1 MQALWQDLRYGMR
14 MLLKTPDVTLMVV
27 VMLSLGIGAN
37 TAIFSAVDKVLLRSL
52 PVKEPK
58 QLVLA
63 VGESVNPKFRNN
75 SFSYPNY
82 LDYREQNE
90 VFSGLLA
97 YSTAIVKLGGGEQS
111 DNLSL
116 DLVSGNYFEL
126 LGVAATQG
134 RVITDEDNRAEDAHP
149 VAVISHICWQRR
161 FGGQPGVVGQT
172 LQLNGA
178 SYTIIGV
185 APAGFGGTRL
195 IQQPEAWVPLVMRRQ
210 LLSARTSIF
219 ERKSAWLYLLGRLKP
234 GVDLTQAQTSFDQT
248 ARRIWEANTTPSDRK
263 LPFNE
268 KRMLLLSPDS
278 TSFLRGTFGPTLKL
292 LLSVATLLLVLAC
305 ASVAN
310 LLLARAVTRRKE
322 IAVRLALGASRW
334 QIIRQL
340 LTESL
345 LLAALGAGPG
355 LLLAPWL
362 YKLLFAFQPGFTIEN
377 STLEN
382 SLDARALGF
391 TVLVA
396 VVSGVLVGLAPAW
409 RSARADLIPALKDAE
424 GIADAS

>member
-1 MQALWQDLRYGMR
+1 MQALWQDLRYG
-14 MLLKTPDVTLMVV
+14 
-27 VMLSLGIGAN
+27 SAN
-37 TAIFSAVDKVLLRSL
+37 AVQNARRHVDGRDHAQRGNWRTAIFSALDKVLLRSL

-97 YSTAIVKLGGGEQS
+97 YSPTTVKLGAGEQS
-111 DNLSL
+111 DKFTL
-116 DLVSGNYFEL
+116 DLVSGNYFEV
-126 LGVAATQG
+126 LGITAVQG

-149 VAVISHICWQRR
+149 VAVLSHICWQRR
-161 FGGQPGVVGQT
+161 FGSQQGIVGQT
-172 LQLNGA
+172 VQLNGA

-195 IQQPEAWVPLVMRRQ
+195 VQQPEAWVPLVMRRQ

-234 GVDLTQAQTSFDQT
+234 GVDLTQAQTSFDLT

-268 KRMLLLSPDS
+268 KRMLLVSPDS
-278 TSFLRGTFGPTLKL
+278 TSFLRGTFGPTLKA
-292 LLSVATLLLVLAC
+292 VVRRWC
-305 ASVAN
+305 WN
-310 LLLARAVTRRKE
+310 PHRA
-322 IAVRLALGASRW
+322 
-334 QIIRQL
+334 
-340 LTESL
+340 LTV
-345 LLAALGAGPG
+345 
-355 LLLAPWL
+355 
-362 YKLLFAFQPGFTIEN
+362 K
-377 STLEN
+377 STLRPQ
-382 SLDARALGF
+382 LGGDAFAP
-391 TVLVA
+391 TSD
-396 VVSGVLVGLAPAW
+396 SGWQTNGDE
-409 RSARADLIPALKDAE
+409 S
-424 GIADAS
+424 